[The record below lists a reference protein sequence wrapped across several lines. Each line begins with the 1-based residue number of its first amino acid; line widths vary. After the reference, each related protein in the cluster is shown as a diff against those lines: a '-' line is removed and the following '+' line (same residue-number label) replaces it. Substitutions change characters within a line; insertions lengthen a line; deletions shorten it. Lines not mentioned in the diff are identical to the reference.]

1 MLRDIL
7 EKKYIFETRKIA
19 MNKKLQKEMDLL
31 QKRSMTKKALKEQ
44 RNQTRK
50 FWSTRPSVIDDK
62 RRSKI
67 EKTKKRELREM
78 LAF

>member
-1 MLRDIL
+1 
-7 EKKYIFETRKIA
+7 

>member
-1 MLRDIL
+1 
-7 EKKYIFETRKIA
+7 

-62 RRSKI
+62 RRLKI
-67 EKTKKRELREM
+67 EKTKKREMQEM